1 LNSSTAAIPGIP
13 YNADARKSFALVFFC
28 TFIGA
33 LAQILIKLGSAGL
46 GAHVSLGQVVHN
58 PSLFIAFAVG
68 IFSNGKLFLGY
79 CFYGIM
85 TVLMSLALRGNE
97 LSRLYP
103 IIALTYVWV
112 TFLSLFVL
120 PGEHLNIYRSAGIAL
135 IVLGVSV
142 LGLKK

>member
-1 LNSSTAAIPGIP
+1 MS
-13 YNADARKSFALVFFC
+13 ADARKSFALVFAC
-28 TFIGA
+28 TVIGA
-33 LAQILIKLGSAGL
+33 LAHILIKLGSAGL
-46 GAHVSLGQVVHN
+46 GAHVSLGQVIHN
-58 PSLFIAFAVG
+58 PSLFIAFALG
-68 IFSNGKLFLGY
+68 IFTNGKLFLGY
-79 CFYGIM
+79 CLYGVM

-112 TFLSLFVL
+112 TILSLFVL
-120 PGEHLNIYRSAGIAL
+120 PGEHLNIYRAGGIAL